1 MAPPMANKIQI
12 KRSQSTATPTALAN
26 GELAFSGV
34 SNTLFIGNE
43 GSVFAIAGVRTP
55 GTLTAN
61 QALVTSSTGYI
72 NEIRTANLV
81 ANKIYA
87 NGQHGTTG
95 FLLSVD
101 GSGNTFWYDPA
112 GLTPAAAGSTTQ
124 VQFNNS
130 GAFAGDADFTFNTA
144 TNKLSV
150 AGGVAAT
157 STGEFT
163 IGTTIFVANSS
174 GVSVRDSVT
183 ANSFSGN
190 GSLLTSIV
198 ATTLGGNTAADLN
211 SYADGKA
218 SSAYSNA
225 LSISLSRNGVYTG
238 NNTLGGTTTTISSNV
253 TINGTINRNP
263 IITLSGDLTGSVTL
277 TDLQNGT
284 LEATIAA
291 DSVALG
297 TDTTGD
303 YVASVYAGN
312 GVNSFTGTGEG
323 SSVTIS
329 LKANTG
335 VTVNSDGIRIGQPV
349 ATTDN
354 VTFNDI
360 TINGNAALGSASS
373 DTITPNGRFAGD
385 LVPSANVTYSLG
397 TLNNRWSD
405 LYLAGSTIYIGD
417 ATIAGDTGT
426 NEIQLENLRVSN
438 TLTANVATFH
448 GNVYVQGSLNV
459 TGSLAYIN
467 VQTLSVTDS
476 IIQLASNNTS
486 ADVIDLGFV
495 GNYNTGGG
503 GSEHTGL
510 IRDASTGVYRL
521 FEGLQGELNSSV
533 VDVGGTGYTVSTLVA
548 FINAGGLTTNAS
560 SVAIV
565 ANSTVNVSITA
576 NTLTLGTALAATS
589 GGTGQSSFA
598 TGDILFASSSTEL
611 SKLSIGTE
619 GTVLQIKAGV
629 LAYDGLDGGTF

>member
-1 MAPPMANKIQI
+1 MANKIQI

-87 NGQHGTTG
+87 NGSHGSDG
-95 FLLSVD
+95 FLLAVD
-101 GSGNTFWYDPA
+101 GSGNTYWLDSA
-112 GLTPAAAGSTTQ
+112 GLTPAAAGSNTQ
-124 VQFNNS
+124 VQFNSSNE
-130 GAFAGDADFTFNTA
+130 FAGDADFTFDTA

-150 AGGVAAT
+150 AGGVTAT
-157 STGEFT
+157 STGTFE
-163 IGTTIFVANSS
+163 IASGIFVANSS
-174 GVSVRDSVT
+174 GLTVRDSVT

-190 GSLLTSIV
+190 GALLTSIV
-198 ATTLGGNTAADLN
+198 ATTLGGNTAADFN
-211 SYADGKA
+211 AYADGKA
-218 SSAYSNA
+218 DAAYSNA
-225 LSISLSRNGVYTG
+225 LSTSLSRNGVYTG

-253 TINGTINRNP
+253 SISGTINRNP
-263 IITLSGDLTGSVTL
+263 IITLDGDLTGSVTL

-284 LEATIAA
+284 LTATIAA

-323 SSVTIS
+323 SSITIS

-354 VTFNDI
+354 VTFNDV
-360 TINGNAALGSASS
+360 TINGNAVLGSASS

-405 LYLAGSTIYIGD
+405 LYLAGSTIFIGD

-426 NEIQLENLRVSN
+426 NEIQLENLRISN

-476 IIQLASNNTS
+476 IIQLASNNTV

-503 GSEHTGL
+503 GHEHTGL

-548 FINAGGLTTNAS
+548 FIDAGGLTTNAS

-589 GGTGQSSFA
+589 GGTGLSSFA
-598 TGDILFASSSTEL
+598 TGDILFASSSTAL
-611 SKLSIGTE
+611 SKLSIGAE

>member
-1 MAPPMANKIQI
+1 MANKIQI
-12 KRSQSTATPTALAN
+12 KRSASTSTPASLAN
-26 GELAFSGV
+26 GELAFSAS
-34 SNTLFIGNE
+34 SNALFIGFNDAVIPI
-43 GSVFAIAGVRTP
+43 GGARTP

-81 ANKIYA
+81 ATRIYA
-87 NGQHGTTG
+87 NGSNGSDG
-95 FLLSVD
+95 FLLAAD
-101 GSGNTFWYDPA
+101 AGGNTFWLDSS
-112 GLTPAAAGSTTQ
+112 GLTPAAAGATTQ
-124 VQFNNS
+124 VQFNS
-130 GAFAGDADFTFNTA
+130 GNEFAGDADFTFDTA

-174 GVSVRDSVT
+174 GVTVRDSVT

-190 GSLLTSIV
+190 GALLTSVV

-211 SYADGKA
+211 AYADGKA
-218 SSAYSNA
+218 DAAYSNA

-238 NNTLGGTTTTISSNV
+238 NNSLGGTTTTISSNV
-253 TINGTINRNP
+253 IISGTINRNP

-303 YVASVYAGN
+303 YVGSVYAGN

-335 VTVNSDGIRIGQPV
+335 VTVDSDGIKIGQPV

-354 VTFNDI
+354 VTFNDV

-417 ATIAGDTGT
+417 STISGDTGT

-438 TLTANVATFH
+438 TLTANVGMFH
-448 GNVYVQGSLNV
+448 GNVYIQGSLNV
-459 TGSLAYIN
+459 TGALAYIN

-476 IIQLASNNTS
+476 IIQLASNNTV
-486 ADVIDLGFV
+486 ADVLDLGFV
-495 GNYNTGGG
+495 GNYNTAG
-503 GSEHTGL
+503 GSHEHTGL

-533 VDVGGTGYTVSTLVA
+533 VDVGGTGYQISTLVA
-548 FINAGGLTTNAS
+548 YLSSGGLTTNAT
-560 SVAIV
+560 SVSIAS
-565 ANSTVNVSITA
+565 NSTVNVSITA
-576 NTLTLGTALAATS
+576 NTLTLGTALPATS
-589 GGTGQSSFA
+589 GGTGLSSFA
-598 TGDILFASSSTEL
+598 VGDILFASSTTEL
-611 SKLSIGTE
+611 DNLAIGAE
-619 GTVLQIKAGV
+619 GTVLQVKAGI
-629 LAYDGLDGGTF
+629 LAYDSLDGGTF